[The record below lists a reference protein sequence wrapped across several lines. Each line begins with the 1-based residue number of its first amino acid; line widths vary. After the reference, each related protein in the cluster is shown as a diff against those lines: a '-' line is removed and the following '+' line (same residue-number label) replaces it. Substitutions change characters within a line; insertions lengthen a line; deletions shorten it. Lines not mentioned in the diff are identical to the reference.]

1 MKNIALKD
9 TTWYYKTQ
17 EENWFLYPVPLL
29 FDNLDIEGSDR
40 TMDVGA
46 LIKQARTEKGY
57 TQEELAEKVGV
68 KKSAV
73 AKWENGRV
81 SEIKRSNLK
90 KLSEALGLNPN
101 RLLGDIE
108 RDPIS
113 VADELA
119 DIYLDTD
126 LRKMISEYQMLDH
139 KKQAQV
145 REYVHLLSK
154 QG

>member
-1 MKNIALKD
+1 
-9 TTWYYKTQ
+9 
-17 EENWFLYPVPLL
+17 
-29 FDNLDIEGSDR
+29 
-40 TMDVGA
+40 MDVGS
-46 LIKQARTEKGY
+46 LIKQARLEKGY
-57 TQEELAEKVGV
+57 TQEELADKVGV
-68 KKSAV
+68 QKSAV

-90 KLSEALGLNPN
+90 KISEVLGLNPN

-119 DIYLDTD
+119 DIYLDVE
-126 LRKMISEYQMLDH
+126 LRKMISEYQQLDH

-154 QG
+154 QL